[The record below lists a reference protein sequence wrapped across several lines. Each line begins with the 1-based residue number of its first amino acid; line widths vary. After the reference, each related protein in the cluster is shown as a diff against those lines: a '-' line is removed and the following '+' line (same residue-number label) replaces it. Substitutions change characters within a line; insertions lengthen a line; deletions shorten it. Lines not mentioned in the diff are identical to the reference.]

1 MAEEPREHRTAETSD
16 LTWPNERVKMSGL
29 DNFGFADNI
38 NVLRRNLAELQEMV
52 RLGARIPGDDQRI
65 EAIKRLLAQ
74 WQAFASVSIPDGAD
88 PNTLMESSR
97 AGGETAALGPQMG

>member
-1 MAEEPREHRTAETSD
+1 
-16 LTWPNERVKMSGL
+16 MSGL

-65 EAIKRLLAQ
+65 EAIKRLLTQ

>member
-1 MAEEPREHRTAETSD
+1 
-16 LTWPNERVKMSGL
+16 MSGL

-74 WQAFASVSIPDGAD
+74 WQAFASVSIPDGTD
-88 PNTLMESSR
+88 PNPLSEVS
-97 AGGETAALGPQMG
+97 GVEGETAALGPQMG

>member
-1 MAEEPREHRTAETSD
+1 
-16 LTWPNERVKMSGL
+16 MSGL

-38 NVLRRNLAELQEMV
+38 NMLRRNLAELQEMA

-65 EAIKRLLAQ
+65 EAIKRLLAR
-74 WQAFASVSIPDGAD
+74 WQAFASGSIPDGAA
-88 PNTLMESSR
+88 PKPLSEVGE